1 MRIKNLL
8 AVVAHPDDLE
18 MMGAGCIAKFQKEG
32 IDIHVMILTD
42 GSWTSQ
48 DGVVIRS
55 VKEAKAEM
63 ESVNSFMQYSSC
75 EMLNEKTLD
84 LQFKDSL
91 VCEVLSRIDK
101 YKIDTMLTSWD
112 NDSNRDHR
120 IAAEIALSASR
131 RVPNILMGQINYY
144 MTDFFTPNF
153 YVNITP
159 EWEQKLEAM
168 SLFKS
173 QWKRNQKDWT
183 EFLDITSQYYGKTIG
198 VQRAEGFIATRLK
211 Y

>member
-1 MRIKNLL
+1 MKIKNIL

-18 MMGAGCIAKFQKEG
+18 MMSGGAITKFQKEG
-32 IDIHVMILTD
+32 INIHVVILTD
-42 GSWTSQ
+42 GSWISP

-55 VKEAKAEM
+55 VEEAKNEM
-63 ESVNSFMQYSSC
+63 KEVSSLMGYSSC
-75 EMLNEKTLD
+75 DILNEKALD

-91 VCEVLSRIDK
+91 VCEVLSRIDR
-101 YKIDTMLTSWD
+101 YKIDTILTSWSKD
-112 NDSNRDHR
+112 TNRDHR
-120 IAAEIALSASR
+120 VAAEIALSASR

-153 YVNITP
+153 YVDITS
-159 EWEQKLEAM
+159 EWEKKLEAM
-168 SLFKS
+168 SLFES

-183 EFLDITSQYYGKTIG
+183 EFLDITSRYYGKTIG
-198 VQRAEGFIATRLK
+198 VKRAEGFIAKRLK